1 MKKPKRHKRRLPK
14 RQKTFDNESY
24 YRFDEDWDI
33 INSDFRK
40 FYNRSLVEVIQDKSI
55 IWPEFEHMISNLG
68 PESGLAYI
76 ATIRSEKDPVKI
88 RKFTPSQR
96 KIYLDWKKKH
106 GKKEKFNKEM
116 AIEKTNGF
124 FNALREYS
132 KQA

>member
-1 MKKPKRHKRRLPK
+1 
-14 RQKTFDNESY
+14 
-24 YRFDEDWDI
+24 
-33 INSDFRK
+33 
-40 FYNRSLVEVIQDKSI
+40 
-55 IWPEFEHMISNLG
+55 MISNLG

-76 ATIRSEKDPVKI
+76 VTIRSEKDPVKI

-124 FNALREYS
+124 FNALKEYS